1 MTTTRTIPAGTSTGT
16 GRQAFED
23 FSLDVPDTG
32 TGRTVGLIGVL
43 AETVAVTAFTDGGA
57 AVGTYQMQGSVPA
70 GAVLLGSKVL
80 VPAGFAGNVSATII
94 VGDGSDTD
102 RYITGTP
109 DVFTT
114 AATGVQSGVP
124 SGNKLITTA
133 NRPTLTVT
141 TSSDFT
147 AAVSNGSGIVTVVI
161 YYLQTA

>member
-16 GRQAFED
+16 GRRAIED
-23 FSLDVPDTG
+23 LSLDVPDTG

-43 AETVAVTAFTDGGA
+43 SETVAVTAFTDGGA

-70 GAVLLGSKVL
+70 GAVLLGTKVL
-80 VPAGFAGNVSATII
+80 VPAGFAGNTSAAMTI
-94 VGDGSDTD
+94 GDGTDVD
-102 RYITGTP
+102 RYNTSTV

-114 AATGVQSGVP
+114 AAAGVQSGVP

-133 NRPTLTVT
+133 NRPTLTIT
-141 TSSDFT
+141 TASDFT
-147 AAVSNGSGIVTVVI
+147 SAVSNGSGIVTVVI